1 MKLKRNVSI
10 KVKQLN
16 LCIGMLDLLNNYTWP
31 IRKKRLNILVNITNK
46 LLAKTDFKSL
56 PRRMCSTEY
65 EKQ

>member
-1 MKLKRNVSI
+1 MKLKSNVSI

-46 LLAKTDFKSL
+46 
-56 PRRMCSTEY
+56 
-65 EKQ
+65 